1 MNELLEM
8 AESVFGDAWDSTGE
22 GFDADLWRT
31 CEETGLARLTLPESA
46 GGSGG
51 SFADATAVLRSAGRF
66 AARVP
71 LVETDL
77 MAGWLAHAAG
87 LELPGGPLSAV
98 GAVGAD
104 GAAEVS
110 VVDGR
115 ANGTLRRVP
124 WGRAVSAV
132 VVPVDDQVVLVTTGA
147 AGIRVAEG
155 TNVAEEPRDDLVLR
169 DVPVR
174 TAPLPDGALEEF
186 RLRAA
191 LGRSL
196 LLAGAG
202 RCALGMAARYA
213 TERVQFGR
221 PIAKLQAIQQML
233 ALAASE
239 VAAAEASASA
249 AALEADRDGIVGA
262 SVAIAAAKARA
273 GEAAGEIARIAHQ
286 VHGALGFTREH
297 DLRLATTRLW
307 AWRDEDDAEPVWNE
321 QLGDL
326 ALAAGAA
333 GIWPLLVGRD

>member
-8 AESVFGDAWDSTGE
+8 AESVFGDAWDPAGE
-22 GFDADLWRT
+22 GLDTDLWRT
-31 CEETGLARLTLPESA
+31 CEETGLGRLTLPESV
-46 GGSGG
+46 GGSEG
-51 SFADATAVLRSAGRF
+51 SFTDADVVLRSAGRF

-77 MAGWLAHAAG
+77 LAGWLAHEAG
-87 LELPGGPLSAV
+87 LQLPAGPLSAV
-98 GAVGAD
+98 GPAAS
-104 GAAEVS
+104 AEVA

-115 ANGTLRRVP
+115 ADGTLRRVP
-124 WGRAVSAV
+124 WGRAVAAV
-132 VVPVDDQVVLVTTGA
+132 VVPAGDQVVLVTTGA
-147 AGIRVAEG
+147 PGVRLTEG
-155 TNVAEEPRDDLVLR
+155 SNVAEEPRDDLQLQ
-169 DVPVR
+169 DVPVL
-174 TAPLPDGALEEF
+174 TAPLPTGALDEF

-202 RCALGMAARYA
+202 RCALELSARYA

-233 ALAASE
+233 ALAAAE

-249 AALEADRDGIVGA
+249 AALEADRRGIPGA

-297 DLRLATTRLW
+297 DLRLATSRLW
-307 AWRDEDDAEPVWNE
+307 AWRDESEAETVWNE
-321 QLGDL
+321 ELGDL
-326 ALAAGAA
+326 ALAAGTS
-333 GIWPLLVGRD
+333 GIWQLLVGTD

>member
-8 AESVFGDAWDSTGE
+8 AESVFGDAWDSAAAGL
-22 GFDADLWRT
+22 DAELWRT

-46 GGSGG
+46 GGSEG

-98 GAVGAD
+98 GP
-104 GAAEVS
+104 AAAAGVS

-115 ANGTLRRVP
+115 ASGTLRRVP

-132 VVPVDDQVVLVTTGA
+132 VAPVDGQVVLVTSGA
-147 AGIRVAEG
+147 AGIRVVEG
-155 TNVAEEPRDDLVLR
+155 MNLAEEPRDDLELQ

-174 TAPLPDGALEEF
+174 TAPLPAGALEQL

-202 RCALGMAARYA
+202 RCALEMAARYA

-221 PIAKLQAIQQML
+221 PIAKLQAVQQML
-233 ALAASE
+233 ALAAAE

-249 AALEADRDGIVGA
+249 AALEADRDGIAGA

-273 GEAAGEIARIAHQ
+273 GEAAGEIARITHQ

-297 DLRLATTRLW
+297 DLRVATTRLW
-307 AWRDEDDAEPVWNE
+307 AWRDEDDAEAVWNE